1 MWYNVDIYDKSG
13 KVVSNLKLDKEIF
26 ADDKVNETLIHEYY
40 LLQTSNAR
48 NSIAHTKTRG
58 EVAGS
63 GKKLYRQKGTGN
75 ARVGDRRS
83 PIRVW
88 WGVAFWPRKERNY
101 TKSMNKKSRNLA
113 LNWLLTLKAKDK
125 NIIGLKD
132 FDLSQPKTKQAIE
145 ILTNIGL
152 NKEKVLFVLS
162 KKDENIVKSFR
173 NLDNVKYLLVD
184 YLNPKDLM
192 TYNKILFLESAL
204 NKVNSK

>member
-1 MWYNVDIYDKSG
+1 MWYNVDIYDKTG
-13 KVVSNLKLDKEIF
+13 KVVSSVELNDTIF
-26 ADDKVNETLIHEYY
+26 SDEKINNNLIHEYY
-40 LLQTSNAR
+40 LLQTSNDR

-63 GKKLYRQKGTGN
+63 GRKLYRQKGTGN

-113 LNWLLTLKAKDK
+113 LNGLITLRAKE
-125 NIIGLKD
+125 NSILGLKD
-132 FDLSQPKTKQAIE
+132 FDLTEPKTKKAIE
-145 ILTNIGL
+145 VLTNIGL
-152 NKEKVLFVLS
+152 NNEKVLFVLNE
-162 KKDENIVKSFR
+162 KNINLIKSFR
-173 NLDNVKYLLVD
+173 NLNNVKYLLLD

-192 TYNKILFLESAL
+192 TYSKILFLESAL
-204 NKVNSK
+204 NKVNS